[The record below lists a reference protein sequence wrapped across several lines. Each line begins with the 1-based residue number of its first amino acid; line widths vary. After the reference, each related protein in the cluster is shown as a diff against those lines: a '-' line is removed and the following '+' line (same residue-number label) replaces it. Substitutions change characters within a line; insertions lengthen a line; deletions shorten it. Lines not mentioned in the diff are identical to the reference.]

1 MPTRANLHPLGNR
14 GLGEVRSHQYL
25 VSSLHRHRISSQTD
39 KLWTEIFWQKLQLVP
54 P

>member
-14 GLGEVRSHQYL
+14 GLGEVRSHQFL
-25 VSSLHRHRISSQTD
+25 VSSIRRHLISSQTG
-39 KLWTEIFWQKLQLVP
+39 KLWTEIFCQKLQLAP